1 MKSATAP
8 RPGARDSN
16 KMSVITILS
25 YVLDWIILIAVG
37 VTGVILGD
45 ITPNMRPFSLQ
56 DPNISYV
63 LPALPPPCVHD
74 SPAPQTPGWPF
85 PFSLRID
92 TDCSRPT

>member
-8 RPGARDSN
+8 RPGARNSN

-63 LPALPPPCVHD
+63 LLILAV
-74 SPAPQTPGWPF
+74 
-85 PFSLRID
+85 SLRARFPG
-92 TDCSRPT
+92 TTNTRLAFPLFFEN